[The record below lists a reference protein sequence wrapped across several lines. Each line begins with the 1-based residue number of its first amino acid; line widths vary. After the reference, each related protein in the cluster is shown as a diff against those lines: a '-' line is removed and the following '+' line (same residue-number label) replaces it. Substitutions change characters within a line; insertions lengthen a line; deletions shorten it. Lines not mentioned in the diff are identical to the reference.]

1 MDTRSSARALQAQ
14 IKQSLEELGYEVDAD
29 YGQSELSCHLAVR
42 RAGRTDFELAV
53 LIDDR
58 THYGVADIHTRYTT
72 NAGILR
78 AFGWQVAT
86 VLGKDWYQAKDKV
99 IADLSAMLPIG
110 DQ

>member
-1 MDTRSSARALQAQ
+1 
-14 IKQSLEELGYEVDAD
+14 LGYEVEAD
-29 YGQSELSCHLAVR
+29 YGQSELRCHLAVR
-42 RAGRTDFELAV
+42 RAGRTNFELAV

-58 THYGVADIHTRYTT
+58 THYAVSDIHSRYTT

-99 IADLSAMLPIG
+99 VAELTAAIPSG
-110 DQ
+110 DA